1 VAALQIPEI
10 YKSGLAKLLALSQGS
25 SEALLAALKDA
36 PPVMSTFDL
45 SSLLASKVKSV
56 SREELEDIADTLVS
70 LYLTQQHHPDSGDEL
85 VEDICRAMDKS
96 DAQELKLSEENRDH
110 FKNLLTAL
118 LKTEALVYASKA
130 VSVLRDNER
139 MFCNARILTDI
150 RPIFGSRVEVP
161 PKAAV
166 IVQMLNITYH
176 QGEDLKEFY
185 VGLDTDDVETLR
197 AVLERADLKAKSLR
211 SVFEAARLKDLTSD

>member
-1 VAALQIPEI
+1 MAALRIPEE
-10 YKSGLAKLLALSQGS
+10 YKSGLAKLLALSEES
-25 SEALLAALKDA
+25 AEALLAALNEA
-36 PPVMSTFDL
+36 PPVMSTFEL
-45 SSLLASKVKSV
+45 SSLLASKVRSV
-56 SREELEDIADTLVS
+56 PREEIEEITDTLVS
-70 LYLTQQHHPDSGDEL
+70 LYLSQQHHPDLGNEL
-85 VEDICRAMDKS
+85 VEDVCRKMDDS
-96 DAQELKLSEENRDH
+96 GAQELKLSEENRDH

-118 LKTEALVYASKA
+118 LKTEALVYPSKA
-130 VSVLRDNER
+130 IGVLRDNER

-150 RPIFGSRVEVP
+150 RPVFGSSVHVP

-166 IVQMLNITYH
+166 IVHMLDIIYH

-185 VGLDTDDVETLR
+185 VGLDADDLETLR